1 MKFEFIGYAVEE
13 SPAQSG
19 AGVVFRPVIP
29 VRILGPESRLLFR
42 GLLDTGA
49 DETIITQAMAE
60 VVGATPIANAEGRII
75 SAGGE
80 VRLSY
85 ARVGIELGSGPEC
98 YRWTATVGVA
108 ETEWDEALL
117 GFPGFLEYFDA
128 LFLGHAL
135 QVELAR
141 NTRLLPHSDPIG

>member
-1 MKFEFIGYAVEE
+1 LKFEFIGYPVEE
-13 SPAQSG
+13 SPAQPG
-19 AGVVFRPVIP
+19 VAVVFRPIVP
-29 VRILGPESRLLFR
+29 VRIHGSESSLQFR

-49 DETIITQAMAE
+49 DETIITRAMAE
-60 VVGATPIANAEGRII
+60 IVGATLIAGVEGRIL

-85 ARVGIELGSGPEC
+85 ARVDLEFGVGPER
-98 YRWTATVGVA
+98 YRWPATVGVT

-117 GFPGFLEYFDA
+117 GFRVFLEYFDV
-128 LFLGHAL
+128 LFFGHAL

-141 NTRLLPHSDPIG
+141 NTRLLPESSTTS